1 MSEVMK
7 ITNSDGTVS
16 NVEVVMSFKVE
27 QTGNK
32 YIIYKKNNEKGNMDT
47 IYASLVSQNPDGS
60 YILTDMSDEE
70 WDYVKKVMANIV
82 NSKED

>member
-7 ITNSDGTVS
+7 ITNSDGTIS
-16 NVEVVMSFKVE
+16 NVDVVMSFKVE
-27 QTGNK
+27 KTGNQ
-32 YIIYKKNNEKGNMDT
+32 YVIYKKNDEDGNMDT
-47 IYASLVSQNPDGS
+47 IYASLLLKNPDGS